1 MLDRPSLA
9 AAETAIRFET
19 IQSLSHRESLEPIL
33 GPISAIDSES
43 LGTVGF
49 SGSSHR
55 RLRVEL
61 RSGGRRS
68 LILKHVYLDRDWSAR
83 RTGDTLGREAALLGE
98 PRLRGIWEA
107 FRRPYLA
114 YAMQDGEIGLL
125 MGDLSPNLLPDVDTP
140 ITPDE
145 ENRLLAALA
154 AMHARYWDTRVPH
167 LPWLASPA
175 QLLRILGPQA
185 GAEEM
190 SGENPH
196 PMFDL
201 VVRGWTLALDSLPA
215 SLVELVKRPP
225 ELLARECEGLPNTI
239 IHGDA
244 KVANFAL
251 FADETV
257 AAFDWALI
265 GAAPCTFDLGWYLA
279 VNSGRLARPKEEVVE
294 RYHTL
299 LLEGLGEALRDEL
312 WERLMRV
319 GILHGALML
328 LWMKALA
335 AESGEQREIAEWDW
349 WADQLERVVSSR

>member
-1 MLDRPSLA
+1 MLDRHSLG

-33 GPISAIDSES
+33 GPISSIDSES
-43 LGTVGF
+43 LATVGF
-49 SGSSHR
+49 SGSNHR

-68 LILKHVYLDRDWSAR
+68 LIFKHVYLDRDWPAR

-98 PRLRGIWEA
+98 PQLHGVWGA

-125 MGDLSPNLLPDVDTP
+125 MSDLSRNPLPDVDAP
-140 ITPDE
+140 ITPGE
-145 ENRLLAALA
+145 EDRLLAALA
-154 AMHARYWDTRVPH
+154 AMHARYWDARVPH

-175 QLLRILGPQA
+175 QLLKILGPQA

-196 PMFDL
+196 PMFEL

-225 ELLARECEGLPNTI
+225 EILARECEGLPNTI

-251 FADETV
+251 FADGTV

-279 VNSGRLARPKEEVVE
+279 VNSGRLACPKEEVVE

-312 WERLMRV
+312 WERLIRV
-319 GILHGALML
+319 GILHGAMML

-335 AESGEQREIAEWDW
+335 AASGEQRDKAEWDW
-349 WADQLERVVSSR
+349 WADQLERVVSGR